1 MQSPVQHLN
10 QIRPELD
17 EVEEEIMEAIQEY
30 RDDDYINDFKNYKNY
45 YNDAQLQNSALA
57 KEEVQT
63 KNKLKQQE

>member
-10 QIRPELD
+10 QIKPELD
-17 EVEEEIMEAIQEY
+17 EVEEEIMDAIQEY

-63 KNKLKQQE
+63 KNKLLQ

>member
-1 MQSPVQHLN
+1 
-10 QIRPELD
+10 
-17 EVEEEIMEAIQEY
+17 MEAIQEY

-63 KNKLKQQE
+63 KNKLKQ